1 MGIGLQIYSNGLK
14 FEVESR
20 GAKTAPAVLL
30 TMGLGMQLT
39 AWPEALIE
47 SLLKAGYRVIT
58 YDNRDIGLSSHLDAL
73 GVPNMILA
81 AVKAR
86 LGLTVRSP
94 YRLEDMAQDALG
106 ILDGLDIE
114 RVHLIGVSMG
124 GMISQRIAIAAPSRI
139 LSLTSVMSTS
149 GAPRLPSAR
158 TEIAKAMLVRPK
170 STQIDEIVDHS
181 MKLFALIGSPG
192 YAQDLVAL
200 RQRLTASAKRSYH
213 PAGVSRQLLA
223 ILADAKRYM
232 ALPQIQ
238 SPTLVIHGTDDPLV
252 PIACGRDTA
261 ARIKDARFVEIKGMG
276 HDWPPGVTDQLCAHI
291 VPHLKRSDVPI

>member
-47 SLLKAGYRVIT
+47 SLLEAGYRVIC
-58 YDNRDIGLSSHLDAL
+58 YDNRDIGLSSHLDEF

-86 LGLTVRSP
+86 FGLTVRAP
-94 YRLEDMAQDALG
+94 YRLEDMAEDALG
-106 ILDGLDIE
+106 ILDALDIE
-114 RVHLIGVSMG
+114 RAHVIGVSMG
-124 GMISQRIAIAAPSRI
+124 GMISQRMAIAAPSRI

-149 GAPRLPSAR
+149 GAPGLPSAR

-170 STQIDEIVDHS
+170 STQIDDIVNHS
-181 MKLFALIGSPG
+181 IQLFTLIGSPS
-192 YAQDLVAL
+192 YPQDLDVL
-200 RQRLTASAKRSYH
+200 RQRLIASTERSYH
-213 PAGVSRQLLA
+213 PLGFSRQLLA

-238 SPTLVIHGTDDPLV
+238 SSTLVIHGTDDPLV

-291 VPHLKRSDVPI
+291 VPHLKRSDVAI